1 MATNF
6 NALYAQ
12 LQKQPLTAV
21 TSSRFSNDVISI
33 QNPNRDPN
41 NPKAVYDDLLTDFSM
56 RVTENLDP
64 SSSNSALAHSVEI
77 LTLAKNPNTGAE
89 QGVYLEGDWEGY
101 TFQEATMIWPGDD
114 VNTNTG
120 HFEASHGA
128 YLGPKRSINDN
139 FTMSYLNDIVYSK
152 TGDDTVAAGAGD
164 DIVYAGSGNDMIFGE
179 SGRDFLFGESGDD
192 TIYGGDGDDHIE
204 GGTGADILSGDAGDD
219 EIFGGDGDD
228 GLFGGTGNDTLFGG
242 SGSDIFF
249 WKVGDGVDYF
259 VEYSSDSGVDAVVIQ
274 DTTDLFVIKAG
285 NHLALGTDNNNWAML
300 YNWYL
305 DPGIEAVVI
314 GGKVYAATTI
324 ASMATNT
331 ATQNYAAT
339 LTAAEQEITLN
350 TEGLTSIDFSKLTE
364 ISITGLS
371 DIPDISDSVM
381 FA

>member
-12 LQKQPLTAV
+12 LQKQTLTAV

-152 TGDDTVAAGAGD
+152 TGDDTVAAGLEMT
-164 DIVYAGSGNDMIFGE
+164 SFM
-179 SGRDFLFGESGDD
+179 
-192 TIYGGDGDDHIE
+192 
-204 GGTGADILSGDAGDD
+204 
-219 EIFGGDGDD
+219 
-228 GLFGGTGNDTLFGG
+228 
-242 SGSDIFF
+242 
-249 WKVGDGVDYF
+249 
-259 VEYSSDSGVDAVVIQ
+259 
-274 DTTDLFVIKAG
+274 
-285 NHLALGTDNNNWAML
+285 LAL
-300 YNWYL
+300 
-305 DPGIEAVVI
+305 
-314 GGKVYAATTI
+314 ATI
-324 ASMATNT
+324 
-331 ATQNYAAT
+331 
-339 LTAAEQEITLN
+339 
-350 TEGLTSIDFSKLTE
+350 
-364 ISITGLS
+364 
-371 DIPDISDSVM
+371 
-381 FA
+381 